1 MPPGL
6 STSSWLPCPTETL
19 CSAGWKCPGLY
30 VFCRSVRMMSVK
42 AGSCSALVWSWH
54 SKCQSSTLRAP
65 SHLLPFRLGRKE
77 TLTAPVPQLPRQ
89 LLSFSQLYLALLQV
103 FLGSSEALSSLLCK
117 WGNEAFLSPDWL
129 SLEDSQ
135 SLLKLRFS
143 GAALKVPGVKLPSV
157 PHIQRISCLVYLMCL
172 SQR

>member
-1 MPPGL
+1 MTLQVSVLHVESAFSSPAIPTGEEGNFD
-6 STSSWLPCPTETL
+6 SARTTTASPTS
-19 CSAGWKCPGLY
+19 
-30 VFCRSVRMMSVK
+30 F
-42 AGSCSALVWSWH
+42 
-54 SKCQSSTLRAP
+54 
-65 SHLLPFRLGRKE
+65 
-77 TLTAPVPQLPRQ
+77 
-89 LLSFSQLYLALLQV
+89 LLSALALLQV

-157 PHIQRISCLVYLMCL
+157 LHIQRILCLVYLMCL